1 MNFTLTANAS
11 TKQEKPSDLEVE
23 IKPDHAF
30 GLYTNSTQYGHP
42 GYIRD
47 TLGYLAESKVVHPVG
62 QKAAMYQL
70 DKHRMDFFEL
80 NPNVNLSMNNEY
92 LFKNA
97 CTH

>member
-1 MNFTLTANAS
+1 MSNFGGKVATSKNNNVKQQQNANAS

-47 TLGYLAESKVVHPVG
+47 TLVTLHTVSYVTLD
-62 QKAAMYQL
+62 AAWRS
-70 DKHRMDFFEL
+70 H
-80 NPNVNLSMNNEY
+80 SM
-92 LFKNA
+92 A
-97 CTH
+97 